1 MANILLYLSDLVYW
15 CRHNPMSVQLILLG
29 GTGIFAIRYSY
40 EILMGIRKTGA
51 SWYEVIAIVI
61 FSHMIRNLL

>member
-1 MANILLYLSDLVYW
+1 
-15 CRHNPMSVQLILLG
+15 MSVQLILLG